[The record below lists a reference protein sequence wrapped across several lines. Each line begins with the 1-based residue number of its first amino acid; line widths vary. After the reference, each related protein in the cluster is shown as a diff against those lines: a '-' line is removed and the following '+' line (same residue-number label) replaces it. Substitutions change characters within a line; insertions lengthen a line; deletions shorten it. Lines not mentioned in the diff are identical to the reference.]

1 MPRSAKGNGVTTV
14 ARGRNYLA
22 YSTGDAINA
31 VLAAAG
37 YSFRRLLAWLSILL
51 LRILIALSGAAQL
64 KPA

>member
-1 MPRSAKGNGVTTV
+1 
-14 ARGRNYLA
+14 
-22 YSTGDAINA
+22 